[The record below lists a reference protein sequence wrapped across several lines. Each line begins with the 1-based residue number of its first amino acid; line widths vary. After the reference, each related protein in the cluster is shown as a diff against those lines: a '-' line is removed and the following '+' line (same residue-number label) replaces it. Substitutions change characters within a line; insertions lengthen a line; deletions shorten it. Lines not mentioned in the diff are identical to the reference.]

1 MSTGYEPRLSP
12 AAPIKKYSLV
22 SKISCHKIELV
33 GELFK
38 LTVQNKNG
46 WNSRREWSIDKLDGS
61 NWQMW
66 KFQMRHLLLAK
77 GLWGLVDGT
86 EELQEDADDQ
96 HRAEFERR
104 RQKAFSS
111 MVMAISTAK
120 LTSYDQPQDAW
131 DALRNHFER
140 ETLANKLFLKKY
152 FHTEMKDGTSM
163 EAHLKHMKEITDKLA
178 AIGSPI
184 NEEDQVVTLLGSLP
198 QSYSTIV
205 TALEARAD
213 DITLNFV
220 QQALTHE
227 ETKIKD
233 FGHQLSP
240 ISPQHCLL
248 GPSNMEKGRRVSIVV
263 RKVTSF
269 VTAPSNM
276 EMITMSVGHTVR
288 RLNTI
293 TKRKLL
299 SLMSDSLR
307 PLW

>member
-1 MSTGYEPRLSP
+1 MAGMVEE
-12 AAPIKKYSLV
+12 K
-22 SKISCHKIELV
+22 
-33 GELFK
+33 
-38 LTVQNKNG
+38 
-46 WNSRREWSIDKLDGS
+46 WSIDKLDGS
-61 NWQMW
+61 KWQTW

-205 TALEARAD
+205 AALEARAD
-213 DITLNFV
+213 DITLNFM
-220 QQALTHE
+220 QQALTHA
-227 ETKIKD
+227 ETKIKRISVIM
-233 FGHQLSP
+233 QLSP

-248 GPSNMEKGRRVSIVV
+248 GHRGRPSNMDKGRSVSIVV

-269 VTAPSNM
+269 VTAPSNV
-276 EMITMSVGHTVR
+276 EMITMSVGHTIR
-288 RLNTI
+288 RLTTI
-293 TKRKLL
+293 TKQKLL